1 MYDARSRHCRV
12 AYPAGLLQRVREH
25 VADDDPLR
33 KKHFGDPA
41 RVR

>member
-12 AYPAGLLQRVREH
+12 AYPAG
-25 VADDDPLR
+25 VADGDPLR